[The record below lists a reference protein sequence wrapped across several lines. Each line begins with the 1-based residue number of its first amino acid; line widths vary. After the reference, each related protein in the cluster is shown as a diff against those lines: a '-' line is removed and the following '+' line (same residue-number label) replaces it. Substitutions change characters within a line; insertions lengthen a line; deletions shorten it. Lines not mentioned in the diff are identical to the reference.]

1 MYLNL
6 CHTSIDGLR
15 LSVKVVFP
23 LRGVNL
29 DIIYI
34 YYGRGPCSNPNRM
47 DGILAALLL
56 GHNQAPPPLYD
67 PSQDYCFGDK
77 TNTEKY
83 GEKCWFFAD
92 TVPFGNWELINP
104 CGELC

>member
-1 MYLNL
+1 MIANKNNCVLMRGMIAMCVL
-6 CHTSIDGLR
+6 LGTL
-15 LSVKVVFP
+15 VV
-23 LRGVNL
+23 
-29 DIIYI
+29 I